1 MDDLLREFLA
11 ETNESIDKVDI
22 ELVRFEQEPNN
33 AKILDNIFRL
43 VHTIKGTCGFLGLPR
58 LETLAHSAETLMGRF
73 RDGMPVKG
81 EAVSVILATIDRIKD
96 ILAELER
103 AQQEP
108 VGSDPDLIRRL
119 ERLAQADSGAAD
131 DSPDQPFT
139 VVKVA
144 RRVAEDDEHANES
157 INTNPTIR
165 VTVETIEK
173 LMTLVS
179 ELVLTRNQLLDVAR
193 HEQDPQF
200 KLPLQRLSTVTAELQ
215 EGVTKTRMQPIGQAW
230 QKLPRLVRDLGA
242 ELGKDI
248 ELHMSGA
255 DTELDRHVLELIKDP
270 LTHMVRNAADHGL
283 ETPDE
288 RRGVGKSEKGV
299 IRLAAHQEG
308 GHIVIEIADD
318 GRGLNLERI
327 KSKAA
332 SLGLAQKNALDAMSE
347 TQLQKLIF
355 APGFS
360 TASQVTS
367 ISGRGV
373 GMDVVKTNIDQI
385 GGTIEARSTAGEG
398 TRFIV
403 KIPLTLAIVGAL
415 IVEAGGERFAIP
427 QIAVVE
433 LVPTHIAAEQRIEFI
448 NDAPVLRL
456 RDQLL
461 PLVQL
466 AAVFGDEGPMLREI
480 EPGFIVVMQ
489 VGRHRFGVV
498 LDGVVQTEEI
508 VVKPL
513 SRKLRHVAMFSGTT
527 ILGDGSVILIID
539 PNGIADTLGS
549 APIEMTDEVAST
561 RVKDAEAKNNMP
573 LLLFRAGSDALKA
586 APVGL
591 LTRLEEIER
600 TAIEWSD
607 GRAFVQYRGQLMPLM
622 EFQGGTGRQRDGA
635 QQVLVFSEKGRSMG
649 LLVHEIVD
657 IVEGTIEIS
666 AASATPGIIGAA
678 IVDGCATE
686 IIDVGHWFSV
696 AFGTAQQEQD
706 SVLRADGP
714 APLLLVDDSEFFRA
728 FLPPILASMGYPI
741 VTLASA
747 DEAIARLR
755 EGKRVQAILC
765 DLEMPGLNGLQFA
778 QAVRAD
784 PRLASLPMVAMDSHA
799 SAARLEQI
807 RHAGFSSFVA
817 KFDRPGL
824 VAALRAAITLDQAA

>member
-58 LETLAHSAETLMGRF
+58 LETLTHSAETLMGRF
-73 RDGMPVKG
+73 REGMPVKG
-81 EAVSVILATIDRIKD
+81 DAVSVILATIDRIKD

-108 VGSDPDLIRRL
+108 AGGDPDLISRL
-119 ERLAQADSGAAD
+119 ERLAHE
-131 DSPDQPFT
+131 PDATPDEAFA
-139 VVKVA
+139 VVRAVPL
-144 RRVAEDDEHANES
+144 VSEDDDRAGEI
-157 INTNPTIR
+157 INANPTIR

-193 HEQDPQF
+193 HEDDPQF

-242 ELGKDI
+242 ELGKEI
-248 ELHMSGA
+248 ELQMSGA

-288 RRGVGKSEKGV
+288 RRRVGKSEKGV

-332 SLGLAQKNALDAMSE
+332 SLGLAQQSALDGLSE
-347 TQLQKLIF
+347 SQVQKLIF

-360 TASQVTS
+360 TASQITS

-385 GGTIEARSTAGEG
+385 GGTIEVRSVAGEG
-398 TRFIV
+398 SRFIV

-415 IVEAGGERFAIP
+415 IVEAGEERFAIP

-433 LVPTHIAAEQRIEFI
+433 LVPTHIAAASRIEFI

-466 AAVFGDEGPMLREI
+466 TAVFGDDAPGLREI
-480 EPGFIVVMQ
+480 NHGFIVVMQ

-498 LDGVVQTEEI
+498 LDGVIQTEEI

-539 PNGIADTLGS
+539 PNGIADTLGN
-549 APIEMTDEVAST
+549 AVAEVINDVASSHET
-561 RVKDAEAKNNMP
+561 NLHAETKIP

-586 APVGL
+586 TPVGL

-607 GRAFVQYRGQLMPLM
+607 GRAFVQYRGRLMPLM
-622 EFQGGTGRQRDGA
+622 EFQGGSTQRTSGA
-635 QQVLVFSEKGRSMG
+635 QSVLVFSEGGRSMG
-649 LLVHEIVD
+649 LLVDEIVD
-657 IVEGTIEIS
+657 IVEGAVEIS
-666 AASATPGIIGAA
+666 AVSATPGILGAA

-686 IIDVGHWFSV
+686 IIDVDHWLSA
-696 AFGTAQQEQD
+696 AFGSTLKKPVTQI
-706 SVLRADGP
+706 DGP
-714 APLLLVDDSEFFRA
+714 LPLLLVDDSEFFRT
-728 FLPPILASMGYPI
+728 FLPPILASVGHPV

-755 EGKRVQAILC
+755 DGLRVQAILC
-765 DLEMPGLNGLQFA
+765 DLEMPGLNGFQFA

-784 PRLASLPMVAMDSHA
+784 PRHASLPIVAIDSHA

-807 RHAGFSSFVA
+807 RLAGFSIFVA

-824 VAALRAAITLDQAA
+824 VAAVRTAIALELVA